1 MGNWSSKDL
10 EEELIDLRLASKQMQ
25 RSAKKCEKNEKA
37 EIEKLKAAIK
47 SGDSER
53 ARIHGQSAIREKN
66 QALNHMRMSSRLN
79 AVGSRLET
87 AVRMNQ
93 LSGTMKG
100 VTIGMSKGLSTM
112 DVEQLTKVMDKFEK
126 QFEDLDIRTS
136 YIDGAMASTT
146 AMASPIDQVDELIMM
161 VADANNLEL
170 GEAFSEI
177 GNVSKKIPPKK
188 EPVQESKQEDDLATR
203 LANLR
208 S

>member
-1 MGNWSSKDL
+1 MGNWGSKDL
-10 EEELIDLRLASKQMQ
+10 EEELIDLRLAAKQMQ

-93 LSGTMKG
+93 ISGTMKG
-100 VTIGMSKGLSTM
+100 VTVGMSKGLATM
-112 DVEQLTKVMDKFEK
+112 DVEQLTKLMDKFEK
-126 QFEDLDIRTS
+126 QFEDLDVRTS
-136 YIDGAMASTT
+136 YINDAMSSTT
-146 AMASPIDQVDELIMM
+146 AMASPMDQVDELIMM

-177 GNVSKKIPPKK
+177 GNVGKKIPEKK
-188 EPVQESKQEDDLATR
+188 VAVDESKEDDLAAR